1 MGRRQFADL
10 GPLKL
15 ESGGR
20 LPAVRL
26 AYETWGELNEDGTNA
41 VLVLH
46 ALTGDSHV
54 TGEAG
59 DGHPTPGWWSS
70 MVGPGA
76 PIDTDRWFVVAPNV
90 LGGCQGSTGPAS
102 PGPDGTPWG
111 SRFPL
116 LTVRDQVAAEIRLSD
131 LLGIDAWAL
140 VIGASLGGLRVLEW
154 AASAP
159 RARRGHRR
167 DRHRRADVRR
177 PDRRVPHRS
186 SPPIR
191 ADPRYRDGDYYDA
204 ADGDGPHVGLGLA
217 RQIAHQTYRSAK
229 ELDQRFGRIPQGG
242 EQPLEGGA
250 VRGAVVPGPPRRQ
263 AGRRFDANTYVVL
276 TRTMITHDLGRDRGG
291 VAAALAS
298 VTARALVI
306 AVDSDRLFPPAQS
319 ERIAAGI
326 PDALAP
332 HHPLGLRP
340 RRLPHRG
347 GPGGGLRA
355 GVPGAGRAPVAAA
368 ARWAPCPPESSPTPA
383 PPCTPSGTACG
394 PGSPTWSTTTSPT
407 TRRCSTAGPS
417 RSSSHTWAAR
427 WRRSPCACRCP
438 TGTVPYTL
446 GEYVGHV
453 PRSRRGHRGDHPQ
466 AGRGDRARPDRRGR
480 LPRPRGVRRG
490 STSWVP
496 TTASS
501 RPAAVRCCS
510 AR

>member
-1 MGRRQFADL
+1 MSTTPPTPSDPTTGSAAHPEGNAVPDLTLTPARPRTLGSRVTPADRPPVPASAAWHDGDPVGRRQFADL

-102 PGPDGTPWG
+102 PGPDGKPWG

-116 LTVRDQVAAEIRLSD
+116 LTVRDQVAAEVRLSD

-159 RARRGHRR
+159 E
-167 DRHRRADVRR
+167 
-177 PDRRVPHRS
+177 RVESIAAIATAAQTSGDQIAGFHTQLAA
-186 SPPIR
+186 IR

-204 ADGDGPHVGLGLA
+204 ADGEGPHVGLGLA

-229 ELDQRFGRIPQGG
+229 ELDERFGRIPQGG
-242 EQPLEGGA
+242 EQPLEGGRFA
-250 VRGAVVPGPPRRQ
+250 VQSYLDHHGDKLS
-263 AGRRFDANTYVVL
+263 RRFDANTYVVL
-276 TRTMITHDLGRDRGG
+276 TRTMVTHDLGRDRGG
-291 VAAALAS
+291 VSAALAS

-326 PDALAP
+326 PDSSLHTIHSDYGHDGFLIEEDRVGAFVQEFLEQGAQ
-332 HHPLGLRP
+332 
-340 RRLPHRG
+340 RR
-347 GPGGGLRA
+347 
-355 GVPGAGRAPVAAA
+355 
-368 ARWAPCPPESSPTPA
+368 
-383 PPCTPSGTACG
+383 
-394 PGSPTWSTTTSPT
+394 
-407 TRRCSTAGPS
+407 
-417 RSSSHTWAAR
+417 
-427 WRRSPCACRCP
+427 
-438 TGTVPYTL
+438 
-446 GEYVGHV
+446 
-453 PRSRRGHRGDHPQ
+453 
-466 AGRGDRARPDRRGR
+466 
-480 LPRPRGVRRG
+480 
-490 STSWVP
+490 
-496 TTASS
+496 
-501 RPAAVRCCS
+501 
-510 AR
+510 